1 MKHRPRPE
9 EQDDLLRPRLVD
21 MIDMRHELA
30 KLAELIDWEFFE
42 SEWAGFFPSSKGRP
56 ATSPRLVAGLMYL
69 QHAYRLS
76 DEAVVAR
83 WVENPYFQHFTGETF
98 FQHRPPIDP
107 SSLVRWRKR
116 IGEDGV
122 EWLLTKTIEAG
133 RKSGAVDEGSLSR
146 VAVDTTV
153 MEKTIAHPTDS
164 RLYEKAR
171 RQLVALA
178 AEAGIELRQSYNRLA
193 PRLAMQVGRY
203 AHARQFRRM
212 RKALRKLKGYTGR
225 VMRDLRRHLD
235 EIPDGA
241 LRDRVLEALWL
252 VSRLLHQGPK
262 SQGKIYALHEPEVDC
277 ISKGKARVRYEFGTK
292 VSIATT
298 LTGGFVV
305 GTRSYPGNPYD
316 GHTLGESLE
325 QVETLTDRKISLAV
339 VDRGYRGHGVETTK
353 VLISGTRKGITPA
366 LAKLLKRRS
375 AIEPEIGHMKS
386 DGRLARCPLKGTIGD
401 AIFAV
406 LCGCGHN
413 IRKIL
418 AHLRAIITAIL
429 TAVLAALGD
438 GNQRPYAELG
448 A

>member
-21 MIDMRHELA
+21 MIDMRHELV

-42 SEWAGFFPSSKGRP
+42 TEWAGFFPSSKGRP

-69 QHAYRLS
+69 QHAHRLS

-98 FQHRPPIDP
+98 FQHHPPIDP

-116 IGEDGV
+116 IGEEGV

-133 RKSGAVDEGSLSR
+133 RKSGTVDDGSLSR

-153 MEKTIAHPTDS
+153 MEKNIAHPTDA

-171 RQLVALA
+171 HHLVALA
-178 AEAGIELRQSYNRLA
+178 VEAGIELRQTYNRLA
-193 PRLAMQVGRY
+193 PPLAVQVGRY

-212 RKALRKLKGYTGR
+212 RKALKKLKGYTGR

-241 LRDRVLEALWL
+241 LRTRVLDTLWL

-262 SQGKIYALHEPEVDC
+262 SRGKIYALHEPEVDC

-298 LTGGFVV
+298 IDEGFVV
-305 GTRSYPGNPYD
+305 GMRALPGNPYD
-316 GHTLGESLE
+316 GHTLAEALE
-325 QVETLTDRKISLAV
+325 QVEILTEQKPALAV

-353 VLISGTRKGITPA
+353 VLISGTRKGLTPA
-366 LAKLLKRRS
+366 LVKLLRRRS

-418 AHLRAIITAIL
+418 AHIRALITAIMA
-429 TAVLAALGD
+429 TILAAL
-438 GNQRPYAELG
+438 RPRSRHPHAGLEV
-448 A
+448 